1 MDDYIKMLKRMGKA
15 LKAHSKAIDDVILKE
30 PAMAKVIEQRERE
43 GPLPAG
49 IEMSDE
55 DINRVVEIQMK
66 QNPYR
71 MALERRQRELDEVI
85 QNG

>member
-1 MDDYIKMLKRMGKA
+1 MDDYIKMLKRIEKA

-30 PAMAKVIEQRERE
+30 PAMAEVIEQRERE
-43 GPLPAG
+43 MAEADG
-49 IEMSDE
+49 IEMSEE
-55 DINRVVEIQMK
+55 DINKVVDIQMK

-71 MALERRQRELDEVI
+71 MTFERSREKLDEVI